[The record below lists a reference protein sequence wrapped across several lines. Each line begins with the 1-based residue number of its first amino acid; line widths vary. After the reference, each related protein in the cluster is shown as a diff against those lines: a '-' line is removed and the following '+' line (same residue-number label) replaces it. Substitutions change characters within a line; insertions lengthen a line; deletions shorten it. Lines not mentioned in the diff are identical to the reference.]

1 MVERR
6 TEDPRAAGSTPAPA
20 ANNFSMPEWRNWH
33 TQATQNRRDYVPEGS
48 SPSFGTIFIFAG
60 MTELVYESDLKSD
73 GLLPVPVRVRLPAPF
88 SSRSSAGSEH
98 AATDRRVKGSNPF
111 GRAILAGVAQL
122 TERLPC
128 KQRVRGL
135 NPRSG
140 STDC

>member
-88 SSRSSAGSEH
+88 SSRSSAEESMRPRT
-98 AATDRRVKGSNPF
+98 AVS
-111 GRAILAGVAQL
+111 
-122 TERLPC
+122 
-128 KQRVRGL
+128 RVRIL
-135 NPRSG
+135 SG
-140 STDC
+140 GPF